1 MIAAMDRPRYFR
13 LQRERIAKRLSS
25 ATTTQSRRPGCDD
38 PPAPHD
44 GRDDC
49 IRAGK
54 GSKTIK
60 DYSRGDV
67 ERDRVD
73 MNPQSYLDCG
83 GTKAFSDEFD
93 RQSQVVREVL
103 RIKKVLDNSQCE
115 SDSALYESLRKLQLM
130 TISMDIL
137 EKTKIGITLNSLRRK
152 DVSTQ
157 IAQLAHKI
165 TMRWKAMVEEICRS
179 TEDNAVGNSYV
190 DPCKLG
196 EMDRADRPTS
206 SVKNQN
212 ITQRYR
218 QKRHEEA
225 GSIANRNQRPN
236 MDKHQATVKPDTSS
250 STNSMKNPASE
261 IGTWKFEKE
270 RMLQNSKGITGCKRL
285 FTSRQDKIDG
295 SDEVAVEKKLRAS
308 DGKLQEHHRQ
318 TQTAKRQPTA
328 LALSAL
334 PKRRARYKGLCSRE
348 RIEKTLR
355 QMAKSHKESKRI
367 LGGWRS
373 HGAGSHCFEHQSAE
387 AECSCC
393 SILHV

>member
-38 PPAPHD
+38 PPASHD

-212 ITQRYR
+212 ITQRYQ
-218 QKRHEEA
+218 QKRHKEA

-236 MDKHQATVKPDTSS
+236 MDKHRATVKPDTSS

-261 IGTWKFEKE
+261 IGTRKFEKE

-308 DGKLQEHHRQ
+308 DGKLQEHHQQ
-318 TQTAKRQPTA
+318 TQTAKRQPTV
-328 LALSAL
+328 LALPAL

-373 HGAGSHCFEHQSAE
+373 HRAGSHCFEHQSAE